1 MKGCHFFKKHFA
13 VQSGFLFCCFL
24 FCFSLSNESG
34 KYFVNLMS
42 VIFDNSKVNKRL
54 YCLQLQ
60 VFLCH
65 RKTRF
70 LSYVLVRVCGQWK
83 TLTRGTG
90 TSINSDREHDDQQL
104 TLRGHAG
111 DARHIKAIQTNT
123 DNDCEQGNHQLAF
136 FYVPAGGARA
146 GGVRSSPNFL
156 KYVHVS
162 DAKSTRCLLHAC
174 KLWKKCSA
182 VHAVHV
188 HASYARG
195 VHRYTF

>member
-1 MKGCHFFKKHFA
+1 MSTLQF
-13 VQSGFLFCCFL
+13 S
-24 FCFSLSNESG
+24 CFSL
-34 KYFVNLMS
+34 FVLLFFPVSRKWEIFVDLMF
-42 VIFDNSKVNKRL
+42 VIFNNSKLNKRL
-54 YCLQLQ
+54 YCLHLY

-123 DNDCEQGNHQLAF
+123 DSDCEQANHQLAF
-136 FYVPAGGARA
+136 SYVPT
-146 GGVRSSPNFL
+146 RSVQYRLSL
-156 KYVHVS
+156 
-162 DAKSTRCLLHAC
+162 
-174 KLWKKCSA
+174 
-182 VHAVHV
+182 
-188 HASYARG
+188 
-195 VHRYTF
+195 

>member
-1 MKGCHFFKKHFA
+1 M
-13 VQSGFLFCCFL
+13 
-24 FCFSLSNESG
+24 
-34 KYFVNLMS
+34 
-42 VIFDNSKVNKRL
+42 
-54 YCLQLQ
+54 
-60 VFLCH
+60 FLCH

-90 TSINSDREHDDQQL
+90 TNINSDREHDDQQL

-195 VHRYTF
+195 VHRYTFWACERYSPLTVVGSLSDAGVDAGVIQYQLHFNVHVSDAKEGFTTGYPCVLV